1 MNEVF
6 VSYKREDEPRV
17 GRLVRALEDAG
28 FSVWWDR
35 GLGGG
40 ESWRAQIQTALDAAK
55 CVLVVW
61 TQIDRARALS
71 RHPEPTERR
80 RALQILEGVSSRAR
94 SLGMEGA
101 IEHARRS
108 FAASL

>member
-1 MNEVF
+1 MNEIF

-40 ESWRAQIQTALDAAK
+40 ESWRAADPK
-55 CVLVVW
+55 C
-61 TQIDRARALS
+61 
-71 RHPEPTERR
+71 P
-80 RALQILEGVSSRAR
+80 
-94 SLGMEGA
+94 
-101 IEHARRS
+101 
-108 FAASL
+108 